1 VIKYF
6 WSKKA
11 WGTRFILVRDMVFKD
26 GKTKVDYFKIRVLTS
41 VGKEEVLEFQVP
53 VDYSEVVQIF
63 YTL

>member
-1 VIKYF
+1 MFNEF

-11 WGTRFILVRDMVFKD
+11 WGARFVLVRDMVFKD
-26 GKTKVDYFKIRVLTS
+26 GKTKVDYFKIWVLTS

>member
-1 VIKYF
+1 
-6 WSKKA
+6 
-11 WGTRFILVRDMVFKD
+11 MVFKD
-26 GKTKVDYFKIRVLTS
+26 GKTKVDYFKIGVLTS